1 MFYAQRVEVSIHFI
15 PSNTSRGKTRRQ
27 DKVARRSSH
36 PHLQAPVLHPRA
48 KTCSL
53 RGARGVALACCRR
66 PHLNLRCRGVRD
78 TRVQQRCHRN
88 AQRQW
93 RTAGRRLSDC
103 RVCRSSA
110 AVVAPCSLLMM
121 AVTVLLTRWV
131 ALTATRGARLL
142 TAQRARTGSRRWHA
156 TAVPAPANDYL
167 NNIMTAR
174 SVPR

>member
-1 MFYAQRVEVSIHFI
+1 VVPHVVLCTARGSFNSFHSFKHQSREDSPPRQSSQAQQPAAP
-15 PSNTSRGKTRRQ
+15 PSARPSSTSEDLQ
-27 DKVARRSSH
+27 LARRAWS
-36 PHLQAPVLHPRA
+36 
-48 KTCSL
+48 
-53 RGARGVALACCRR
+53 CRR